1 MSGPYDDPEVDAS
14 QAPTGPMIDI
24 PPPGQE
30 GPPDGQPPAIDQNP
44 TQLGW
49 GPQPP
54 RAPRQLVQSLLGY
67 DANGEPIYGPPQPK
81 QASPMVRMIFAAVLG
96 VAGTMAVQA
105 MAAKRK

>member
-30 GPPDGQPPAIDQNP
+30 AQEAPPADPNQA
-44 TQLGW
+44 
-49 GPQPP
+49 PQAWLPAPP

-67 DANGEPIYGPPQPK
+67 DDAGQPIYGPPQPK